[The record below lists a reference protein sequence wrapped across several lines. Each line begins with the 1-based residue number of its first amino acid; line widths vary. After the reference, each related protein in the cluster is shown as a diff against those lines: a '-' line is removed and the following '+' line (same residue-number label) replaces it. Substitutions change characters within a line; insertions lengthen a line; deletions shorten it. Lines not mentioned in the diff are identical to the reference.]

1 MLQLHKHLFQRRAF
15 ELEEAFGPGNKIIGI
30 HQAYLPFPGAGVVGE
45 HLLGSNA
52 AALTLFESGDIHRT
66 RHQHDRLFFI
76 VGIDV
81 ESGTQNPDLH
91 VRCLHD
97 KGTVDVA
104 RDIQIGLATEF
115 HPAFALGPLA
125 DFQFRSGI
133 EPYDRTVG
141 KHRFG
146 LLTDRRGERSEL
158 QVRRRIIPEIFG
170 EIRDACNESN
180 DCRCCKPLPV
190 TAEFCPA
197 LRHCNV
203 IIHE

>member
-1 MLQLHKHLFQRRAF
+1 M
-15 ELEEAFGPGNKIIGI
+15 
-30 HQAYLPFPGAGVVGE
+30 
-45 HLLGSNA
+45 S
-52 AALTLFESGDIHRT
+52 
-66 RHQHDRLFFI
+66 
-76 VGIDV
+76 
-81 ESGTQNPDLH
+81 
-91 VRCLHD
+91 HD

-170 EIRDACNESN
+170 EICLQRKQRLPLLQATSSN
-180 DCRCCKPLPV
+180 GGVLSGASTLQCHHP
-190 TAEFCPA
+190 
-197 LRHCNV
+197 
-203 IIHE
+203 